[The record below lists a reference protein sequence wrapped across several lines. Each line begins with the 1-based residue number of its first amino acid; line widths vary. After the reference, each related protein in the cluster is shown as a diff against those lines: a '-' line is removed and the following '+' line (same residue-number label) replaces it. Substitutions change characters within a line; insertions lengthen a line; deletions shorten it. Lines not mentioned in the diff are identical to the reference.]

1 MEKIACLTVVKPQGI
16 KGELKAKILAD
27 DFSSVS
33 KIKKLY
39 DEKGNEYAVKLI
51 KNAFN
56 GFAFITLSSVLTR
69 NDAELFRG
77 VTFYAQKSAIN
88 KRKSDYFIVDII
100 GLKVMCD
107 GEEFGV
113 IKDVISANV
122 DMFEV
127 KLSSGKTAYF
137 PFLNS
142 LGLNFDF
149 ENKEVHVS
157 KSKLDGVVFYED

>member
-1 MEKIACLTVVKPQGI
+1 MDKIACLTVVKPQGI

-33 KIKKLY
+33 SVKKLY
-39 DEKGNEYAVKLI
+39 DEKGNEYTVKLI

-88 KRKSDYFIVDII
+88 KRKTDYFIADII
-100 GLKVMCD
+100 GLKVIVD
-107 GEEFGV
+107 GEDFGV
-113 IKDVISANV
+113 VVDVIQANV
-122 DMFEV
+122 DMFDV
-127 KLSSGKTAYF
+127 KLNSGKKAYF

-142 LGLNFDF
+142 LEIQFDF
-149 ENKEVHVS
+149 EKKELYVS
-157 KSKLDGVVFYED
+157 KDKLSGVIFYED